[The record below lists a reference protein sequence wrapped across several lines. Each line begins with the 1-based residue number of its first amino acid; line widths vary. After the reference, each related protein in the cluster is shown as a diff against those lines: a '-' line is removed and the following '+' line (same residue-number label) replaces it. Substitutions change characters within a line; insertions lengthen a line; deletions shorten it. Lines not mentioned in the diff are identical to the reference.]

1 MFFGCSN
8 LTTLDISNFNTKKV
22 ANMENMFRACIN
34 LTTLDLSSFNIAEET
49 NISGMLMYMPKSTTV
64 YTNSQNNNIIDEL
77 TNAECIIK

>member
-1 MFFGCSN
+1 
-8 LTTLDISNFNTKKV
+8 
-22 ANMENMFRACIN
+22 MENMFRACIN